1 MAIRRGVSS
10 YSYQNLIFERKM
22 YWNDFIRVIR
32 EDLNSDGV
40 EIIDETFINGYP
52 FPTDEFIYAW
62 RNEIARYNMKSV
74 TMDVYLDVLQFRDH
88 VMNHAQAAERLR
100 RDLIIASKLG
110 FENVRCLAT
119 VPMNVIEACLDTA
132 EKYNVRIGQEIH
144 APYRSDST
152 KRRIETHRE

>member
-22 YWNDFIRVIR
+22 YWNDIIRVIR
-32 EDLNSDGV
+32 EDLNTDGV

-74 TMDVYLDVLQFRDH
+74 TMDVYLDVLQFRRPCY
-88 VMNHAQAAERLR
+88 EPCPG
-100 RDLIIASKLG
+100 S
-110 FENVRCLAT
+110 
-119 VPMNVIEACLDTA
+119 
-132 EKYNVRIGQEIH
+132 
-144 APYRSDST
+144 
-152 KRRIETHRE
+152 